1 MAADDLGRLLAQ
13 RPQPASCRTVE
24 LGELDVLG
32 DLGARRVAGLRTAV
46 EPVAVPARAAAGRVP
61 TPVAPAAVVARPTR
75 STSAVRRVPV
85 ESPAAALARAR
96 GPLGVAPLPSVAVAL
111 ARPPVVPTRGTVVT
125 AHGTVAATRTLA
137 ARGVPAAVLAARAVG
152 TVLTAR
158 TAPGSVPT
166 GAVTGVA
173 GAAAVATVPVR
184 ATAVGSTVVATVAL
198 RTAALGTVRA
208 RASTV
213 GSAPVAALRAP
224 APVARAA
231 LVTAAATVTRRVT
244 TGRPAT
250 PPATL
255 VTGASSTVLVASTA
269 AVVAR
274 PRTVRLGLVGAVVHE
289 GSLSFWSLRRP
300 SSHATV
306 LGHAAGRL

>member
-1 MAADDLGRLLAQ
+1 M
-13 RPQPASCRTVE
+13 
-24 LGELDVLG
+24 
-32 DLGARRVAGLRTAV
+32 
-46 EPVAVPARAAAGRVP
+46 P
-61 TPVAPAAVVARPTR
+61 TPVAPATVVARPAR
-75 STSAVRRVPV
+75 STTSVRRVPV
-85 ESPAAALARAR
+85 EPPAAALPRAR
-96 GPLGVAPLPSVAVAL
+96 GPLRVAPLPSVAVAL

-125 AHGTVAATRTLA
+125 ARGTVAATRTLVA
-137 ARGVPAAVLAARAVG
+137 TGVPAAVLAARAVG
-152 TVLTAR
+152 TVLAAR
-158 TAPGSVPT
+158 TAPGSIPT
-166 GAVTGVA
+166 GAVTSVA
-173 GAAAVATVPVR
+173 GAVTTVRVR

-198 RTAALGTVRA
+198 RTAALGTVRT

-213 GSAPVAALRAP
+213 GSVPVAALRAP

-244 TGRPAT
+244 AGRPAMS
-250 PPATL
+250 PATL
-255 VTGASSTVLVASTA
+255 VAGASSTVLVASTA

-300 SSHATV
+300 SSHASV